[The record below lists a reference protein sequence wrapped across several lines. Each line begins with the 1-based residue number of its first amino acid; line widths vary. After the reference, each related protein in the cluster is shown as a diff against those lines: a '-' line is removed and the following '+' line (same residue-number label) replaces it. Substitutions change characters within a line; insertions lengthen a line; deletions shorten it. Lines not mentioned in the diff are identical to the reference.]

1 MKKIKPLHIMQIGLG
16 VDMLMHGI
24 VRIPNL
30 PAFVA
35 HSTSSF
41 KTSFLPDTLVTPFLY
56 VLPFIEAIIG
66 LLILIGGKTRRL
78 GFIAGGL
85 LITILLFG
93 TATHQAW
100 DLASQQLIYLVA
112 FAVALMFHDSEST
125 GNSISVQL

>member
-16 VDMLMHGI
+16 VDMLMHGL

-66 LLILIGGKTRRL
+66 ILILVGGKTRRL

-85 LITILLFG
+85 IITVLLFG

-112 FAVALMFHDSEST
+112 FAVALMFHDSESAGT
-125 GNSISVQL
+125 SLPAQL